1 MLLRS
6 DPWILLVSV
15 IAVGAS
21 ESCFLEGFSQPG
33 YSLDG
38 AENTPTPEICQDF
51 CQRTP
56 GCSAFT
62 WTNHTKKCNL
72 KSSWYGT
79 KNARSGK
86 ITGPAF
92 CLESDCFM
100 QDTHIVGSNLGYW
113 WTKHTRPTPEQ
124 CQDLCQKTKG
134 CNGFTWTERSKI
146 CKLKKSFNPDG
157 GSAAKPGRV
166 SGPVHCSTTVGG
178 TCPPPACLT
187 SWVYN
192 GQRQTGCSDPGHHG
206 GLWCPF
212 PNGVNAGGAWN
223 MGSDAYS
230 WCVAPSYCVK
240 DWSFKGENQTFCSS
254 VNSPGRPWCPTEE
267 GIDQAGNYK
276 PKGKFIY
283 CTEDMCVDPETCDP
297 PEDCAHEWKFQN
309 KTENYC
315 STVDSPGRP
324 WCPAN
329 DAVDEL
335 KNYKPGARRIWCR
348 RETCSRVPFGTNAR
362 DYGK

>member
-1 MLLRS
+1 M
-6 DPWILLVSV
+6 
-15 IAVGAS
+15 
-21 ESCFLEGFSQPG
+21 
-33 YSLDG
+33 
-38 AENTPTPEICQDF
+38 
-51 CQRTP
+51 
-56 GCSAFT
+56 
-62 WTNHTKKCNL
+62 
-72 KSSWYGT
+72 
-79 KNARSGK
+79 
-86 ITGPAF
+86 
-92 CLESDCFM
+92 
-100 QDTHIVGSNLGYW
+100 
-113 WTKHTRPTPEQ
+113 
-124 CQDLCQKTKG
+124 CQKTKG

-212 PNGVNAGGAWN
+212 PHGVNAGGAWH

-240 DWSFKGENQTFCSS
+240 DWRYKGENQTFCSS

-267 GIDQAGNYK
+267 GVDQAGNYK

-297 PEDCAHEWKFQN
+297 PEDCAREWIFQN
-309 KTENYC
+309 RTENYC

-329 DAVDEL
+329 NAVDEL
-335 KNYKPGARRIWCR
+335 RNYKPGGRRIWCR
-348 RETCSRVPFGTNAR
+348 RETCSRVPFGTNAK

>member
-1 MLLRS
+1 M
-6 DPWILLVSV
+6 
-15 IAVGAS
+15 G
-21 ESCFLEGFSQPG
+21 PG
-33 YSLDG
+33 
-38 AENTPTPEICQDF
+38 
-51 CQRTP
+51 
-56 GCSAFT
+56 T
-62 WTNHTKKCNL
+62 W
-72 KSSWYGT
+72 
-79 KNARSGK
+79 
-86 ITGPAF
+86 
-92 CLESDCFM
+92 
-100 QDTHIVGSNLGYW
+100 
-113 WTKHTRPTPEQ
+113 
-124 CQDLCQKTKG
+124 
-134 CNGFTWTERSKI
+134 
-146 CKLKKSFNPDG
+146 
-157 GSAAKPGRV
+157 
-166 SGPVHCSTTVGG
+166 
-178 TCPPPACLT
+178 
-187 SWVYN
+187 
-192 GQRQTGCSDPGHHG
+192 GHHG

-212 PNGVNAGGAWN
+212 LHGVNAGGAWH

-335 KNYKPGARRIWCR
+335 KNYKPGGRRIWCR